1 MVRTSLYGEAP
12 LTARRRYRVSRSEPG
27 ENKRKPVP
35 ALRGSFAVAIGEVTA
50 GMAVE
55 GEDAGEGLASV
66 GFFGPRDE
74 FGRALGDDAAA
85 ALAAFRAEVDDPVG
99 LFDDVEMVL
108 DDEHGVAKIDQALEN
123 VEEFT
128 NVVEVQAS
136 CRFIQNVERA
146 PGLSLGKLTGQFDA
160 LGFATG
166 ERRGGLAEGNVAQAD
181 LDERREFLLNLGNVF

>member
-1 MVRTSLYGEAP
+1 YCKKKIPSFQIWTGRKK
-12 LTARRRYRVSRSEPG
+12 
-27 ENKRKPVP
+27 KRKPV
-35 ALRGSFAVAIGEVTA
+35 LELGGSFAVAIGEVTA

-66 GFFGPRDE
+66 GFFGPGDE

-108 DDEHGVAKIDQALEN
+108 DDEHGVAKIDQALKYI
-123 VEEFT
+123 EELS
-128 NVVEVQAS
+128 NVVEVQAG

-146 PGLSLGKLTGQFDA
+146 PGLALGKFTGQFDA
-160 LGFATG
+160 LGFAAG
-166 ERRGGLAEGNVAQAD
+166 ERCGGLTEGNVAKAD
-181 LDERREFLLNLGNVF
+181 LDERCEFLLNLGDVF